1 MRFQPA
7 NDNDRLEQRLL
18 VYSVAPDAVAQ
29 VTALLKPR
37 GRERI
42 YLIERRVPAAAA
54 PLRDIG

>member
-1 MRFQPA
+1 MRYRPA

-18 VYSVAPDAVAQ
+18 VYSVAPDAVAE

-42 YLIERRVPAAAA
+42 YLIERRVAPAAA
-54 PLRDIG
+54 LRDIG